1 MSLQLLNTSARLITD
16 VDPVIINLCEQL
28 GIASRGI
35 DIEYDH
41 MYLAL
46 ADSPEI
52 FLTSSSIRTNEDV
65 YTTPDV
71 FLNIILD
78 IASGMITK
86 LAYEKQGYTYA
97 PFTNRT
103 SRNH

>member
-28 GIASRGI
+28 GIKTDAI
-35 DIEYDH
+35 DGHDH

-46 ADSPEI
+46 ADSPEM
-52 FLTSSSIRTNEDV
+52 FLTSASIRSKKDV

-71 FLNIILD
+71 FLNILLD
-78 IASGMITK
+78 IVSGMPTK
-86 LAYEKQGYTYA
+86 LAYEKQGYT
-97 PFTNRT
+97 F
-103 SRNH
+103 